1 VGKNTNPVK
10 PLVRAPR
17 LFWGLPVE
25 KWREIIAFVLVG
37 LAVLLMLALLSD
49 TLNRG
54 WMGILGDAMAG
65 MATFLLGKG
74 WVSFVFPGLLFLA
87 AVHAF
92 HGRSPFHPT
101 RKAFA
106 GALILMAL
114 CALRSLP
121 FALSDD
127 PEAHDLAFI
136 KGGVIG
142 GYLTSGKS
150 YALNLP
156 GLCGS
161 IGAYL
166 VCTLFLVLGVMLSTD
181 FLFVPLLQGTFQ
193 KIRARMGQ
201 RKQPPPV
208 ATLQLE
214 RAKAKGFFP
223 SILSGKK
230 IKSTERPPLPLP
242 YDDDEE
248 EPLRPIPQPVKK
260 ENVPAPA
267 PSSLPEESRESESF
281 SSPFSRRRPQRII
294 QLDITRPFEM
304 DQPDGAPSP
313 VEPQPLPLSASEP
326 QEPEYPQSTP
336 EPEEEPRPPVRIIS
350 HTRPT
355 PPADEEIQPSKAMV
369 QTELDFSS
377 GEYRQPSMDLFHTP
391 QHADTQMDREEIL
404 EISGE
409 LERAL
414 ADFNISARVV
424 AVTQGPVV
432 TQYELQPA
440 PGVKVSRILSLENDI
455 ALILRAKSVRIQ
467 APIPGKAAIGI
478 EVPNRKVTPVFFRDL
493 ISSEKFLNHKAPLAF
508 PLGKN
513 ISGET
518 LLCDLATMP
527 HLLIAGTTGSG
538 KSVCV
543 NVIISSIL
551 FRMPP
556 DRVKFIMIDPK
567 RVELNVYSDIPHLL
581 APVVNDPRQ
590 AAAALLW
597 AVQQM
602 EERLTIFSQLRV
614 RNIDGYNALASGE
627 RQTSSGVP
635 TDDLKLMPHI
645 VIIIDELADLMI
657 IAKNEVEEFIVR
669 LAQMSRAAGIHLII
683 ATQRPSVNVLTGIIK
698 ANFPSRIAF
707 RVSAKVDSRTILDTN
722 GAETL
727 LGRGDML
734 YSAAGTKPMRV
745 QGAFLSDEEV
755 EGLTDFLR
763 KQNPANY
770 EKTDFSMPELAST
783 GGDETDMDNPYGEF
797 AGVSGFEAPPAPKPS
812 LVIAP
817 ESTPF
822 ERRNPSQVEFPALQ
836 LKSEQDE
843 DEMLYDK
850 ALRLV
855 LETKKPS
862 VSMIQRR
869 LKIGFARAGRLMDI
883 MEERGIVGPYLGS
896 KPRDLILDDPEGL
909 LRRMDEDNIGR

>member
-1 VGKNTNPVK
+1 VGKNSNPVK

-17 LFWGLPVE
+17 LIWGLPAE
-25 KWREIIAFVLVG
+25 KWREIIAFVLAG
-37 LAVLLMLALLSD
+37 LAVLLTLALLSD
-49 TLNRG
+49 TLDQG
-54 WMGILGDAMAG
+54 WMGMLGDTMAG
-65 MATFLLGKG
+65 AATFLLGKG
-74 WVSFVFPGLLFLA
+74 WVSYVFPGLLFLA
-87 AVHAF
+87 AIHAF
-92 HGRSPFHPT
+92 RGRTPFHPT

-121 FALSDD
+121 FALDAD
-127 PEAHDLAFI
+127 VETHKLAYE
-136 KGGVIG
+136 KGGVVG
-142 GYLTSGKS
+142 GYLTSNKS
-150 YALNLP
+150 YALDLP

-161 IGAYL
+161 VGAYL
-166 VCTLFLVLGVMLSTD
+166 VSTLFLVLGVMLSTD
-181 FLFVPLLQGTFQ
+181 FLFVPIFQGTFQ
-193 KIRARMGQ
+193 KIRARMSQ
-201 RKQPPPV
+201 WKQPPPV
-208 ATLQLE
+208 ATLQFE
-214 RAKAKGFFP
+214 RPKSKGIFP

-230 IKSTERPPLPLP
+230 GKSSERTSLPIP
-242 YDDDEE
+242 YEDEE
-248 EPLRPIPQPVKK
+248 EPAPPVLPPSKK
-260 ENVPAPA
+260 ETANVPTVSSLSDEVKETDS
-267 PSSLPEESRESESF
+267 PSSA
-281 SSPFSRRRPQRII
+281 FSRRRPQRII

-304 DQPDGAPSP
+304 DEPDAAPLDQP
-313 VEPQPLPLSASEP
+313 ELPLSSFPLEPADP
-326 QEPEYPQSTP
+326 QETS
-336 EPEEEPRPPVRIIS
+336 EPEESRPPLRIIS
-350 HTRPT
+350 HTRPSPP
-355 PPADEEIQPSKAMV
+355 PPAEEDPIVSKAML

-377 GEYRQPSMDLFHTP
+377 GQYRQPSMDLFQTPEHT
-391 QHADTQMDREEIL
+391 DTQMDREEIL

-478 EVPNRKVTPVFFRDL
+478 EVPNRKITPVFFRDL
-493 ISSEKFLNHKAPLAF
+493 ISSEKFLSHKAPLAF
-508 PLGKN
+508 PLGKS

-518 LLCDLATMP
+518 ILCDLATMP

-551 FRMPP
+551 FRMSP

-614 RNIDGYNALASGE
+614 RNIDGYNALASGA
-627 RQTSSGVP
+627 RQSTSGIA

-698 ANFPSRIAF
+698 ANFPSRVAF

-734 YSAAGTKPMRV
+734 YSPGGTKPMRI

-763 KQNPANY
+763 KQNPAHY
-770 EKTDFSMPELAST
+770 EKTEFSLPELT
-783 GGDETDMDNPYGEF
+783 GPGGDLDAENPYGEF
-797 AGVSGFEAPPAPKPS
+797 SDVPGFEAPPTPRPS

-836 LKSEQDE
+836 LKGEQDE
-843 DEMLYDK
+843 DEVLYDK

>member
-1 VGKNTNPVK
+1 MGKNPNPVK

-49 TLNRG
+49 TLNQG

-87 AVHAF
+87 AIHAF
-92 HGRSPFHPT
+92 HGRTPFHPT

-121 FALSDD
+121 FALSDA
-127 PEAHDLAFI
+127 PEAYDLAFI

-166 VCTLFLVLGVMLSTD
+166 VATLFLVLGVMLSTD
-181 FLFVPLLQGTFQ
+181 FLFVPLLHGTFQ
-193 KIRARMGQ
+193 KIRARMSQ

-214 RAKAKGFFP
+214 RAKTKGFFP
-223 SILSGKK
+223 SILTGRKS
-230 IKSTERPPLPLP
+230 KSTERPPLPLP
-242 YDDDEE
+242 YDDEE
-248 EPLRPIPQPVKK
+248 ESAL
-260 ENVPAPA
+260 PAPFPSRKETSA
-267 PSSLPEESRESESF
+267 ASISASPSSSDDSKEQDTP
-281 SSPFSRRRPQRII
+281 SSAFSRRRPQRII
-294 QLDITRPFEM
+294 QLDITRPFET
-304 DQPDGAPSP
+304 DQPDTSP
-313 VEPQPLPLSASEP
+313 LEQPERSLSASHS
-326 QEPEYPQSTP
+326 QEPVDP
-336 EPEEEPRPPVRIIS
+336 EAAPEQEESRPPLRIIS

-355 PPADEEIQPSKAMV
+355 PPPPAEEEPAVSKAMV

-377 GEYRQPSMDLFHTP
+377 GQYHLPSMDLFHTP

-478 EVPNRKVTPVFFRDL
+478 EVPNRKITPVFFRDL

-627 RQTSSGVP
+627 RQSTSGIA

-770 EKTDFSMPELAST
+770 EKTDFSLPELAGSD
-783 GGDETDMDNPYGEF
+783 GEMDENNPYGEF
-797 AGVSGFEAPPAPKPS
+797 SDVPGFEAPPTPKPS

-836 LKSEQDE
+836 LKGEQDE
-843 DEMLYDK
+843 DEVLYDK

>member
-1 VGKNTNPVK
+1 
-10 PLVRAPR
+10 
-17 LFWGLPVE
+17 
-25 KWREIIAFVLVG
+25 
-37 LAVLLMLALLSD
+37 
-49 TLNRG
+49 
-54 WMGILGDAMAG
+54 
-65 MATFLLGKG
+65 
-74 WVSFVFPGLLFLA
+74 
-87 AVHAF
+87 
-92 HGRSPFHPT
+92 
-101 RKAFA
+101 
-106 GALILMAL
+106 
-114 CALRSLP
+114 
-121 FALSDD
+121 
-127 PEAHDLAFI
+127 
-136 KGGVIG
+136 
-142 GYLTSGKS
+142 
-150 YALNLP
+150 
-156 GLCGS
+156 
-161 IGAYL
+161 
-166 VCTLFLVLGVMLSTD
+166 
-181 FLFVPLLQGTFQ
+181 
-193 KIRARMGQ
+193 
-201 RKQPPPV
+201 
-208 ATLQLE
+208 
-214 RAKAKGFFP
+214 
-223 SILSGKK
+223 
-230 IKSTERPPLPLP
+230 
-242 YDDDEE
+242 
-248 EPLRPIPQPVKK
+248 
-260 ENVPAPA
+260 
-267 PSSLPEESRESESF
+267 
-281 SSPFSRRRPQRII
+281 
-294 QLDITRPFEM
+294 
-304 DQPDGAPSP
+304 
-313 VEPQPLPLSASEP
+313 
-326 QEPEYPQSTP
+326 
-336 EPEEEPRPPVRIIS
+336 
-350 HTRPT
+350 
-355 PPADEEIQPSKAMV
+355 
-369 QTELDFSS
+369 
-377 GEYRQPSMDLFHTP
+377 
-391 QHADTQMDREEIL
+391 
-404 EISGE
+404 
-409 LERAL
+409 
-414 ADFNISARVV
+414 
-424 AVTQGPVV
+424 
-432 TQYELQPA
+432 
-440 PGVKVSRILSLENDI
+440 
-455 ALILRAKSVRIQ
+455 
-467 APIPGKAAIGI
+467 
-478 EVPNRKVTPVFFRDL
+478 
-493 ISSEKFLNHKAPLAF
+493 
-508 PLGKN
+508 
-513 ISGET
+513 
-518 LLCDLATMP
+518 MP

-763 KQNPANY
+763 KQNPATY

-797 AGVSGFEAPPAPKPS
+797 AGVSGFEAPPVPKPS

-836 LKSEQDE
+836 LKGEVDE
-843 DEMLYDK
+843 DEELYDK

-896 KPRDLILDDPEGL
+896 KPRDLILDDPDGL

>member
-1 VGKNTNPVK
+1 SSEDSK
-10 PLVRAPR
+10 
-17 LFWGLPVE
+17 E
-25 KWREIIAFVLVG
+25 Q
-37 LAVLLMLALLSD
+37 D
-49 TLNRG
+49 T
-54 WMGILGDAMAG
+54 
-65 MATFLLGKG
+65 
-74 WVSFVFPGLLFLA
+74 
-87 AVHAF
+87 
-92 HGRSPFHPT
+92 
-101 RKAFA
+101 
-106 GALILMAL
+106 
-114 CALRSLP
+114 
-121 FALSDD
+121 
-127 PEAHDLAFI
+127 
-136 KGGVIG
+136 
-142 GYLTSGKS
+142 
-150 YALNLP
+150 
-156 GLCGS
+156 
-161 IGAYL
+161 
-166 VCTLFLVLGVMLSTD
+166 
-181 FLFVPLLQGTFQ
+181 
-193 KIRARMGQ
+193 
-201 RKQPPPV
+201 
-208 ATLQLE
+208 
-214 RAKAKGFFP
+214 
-223 SILSGKK
+223 
-230 IKSTERPPLPLP
+230 
-242 YDDDEE
+242 
-248 EPLRPIPQPVKK
+248 
-260 ENVPAPA
+260 
-267 PSSLPEESRESESF
+267 PSSA
-281 SSPFSRRRPQRII
+281 FSRRRPQRII
-294 QLDITRPFEM
+294 QLDITRPFET
-304 DQPDGAPSP
+304 DQPDTSP
-313 VEPQPLPLSASEP
+313 LEQPELPLSASQPLEP
-326 QEPEYPQSTP
+326 AYPPETP
-336 EPEEEPRPPVRIIS
+336 EPEESRPPLRIIS

-355 PPADEEIQPSKAMV
+355 PTPPAEEEPAVSKAMV

-377 GEYRQPSMDLFHTP
+377 GQYRQPSMDLFHTP

-478 EVPNRKVTPVFFRDL
+478 EVPNRKITPVFFRDL

-627 RQTSSGVP
+627 RQSTSGIA

-770 EKTDFSMPELAST
+770 EKTDFSLPELA
-783 GGDETDMDNPYGEF
+783 GPDGEMDENNPYGEF
-797 AGVSGFEAPPAPKPS
+797 SDVPGFEAPPTPKPS

-836 LKSEQDE
+836 LKGEQDE
-843 DEMLYDK
+843 DEVLYDK